1 MSLYIC
7 KENQELLWNFMNNN
21 SKIQNSG
28 LKTLNYQQK
37 VDLFKNTIHNIYIQL
52 TTQDLTVSDL
62 NSLNRKTIM
71 SLINGVGELAFQKQK
86 NNENIA
92 INTPPIVENN
102 RKERYIN
109 EFEER
114 QKMYHS
120 MIEKKAPENIDF
132 TEKSN
137 FEEQNNDMDELL
149 KKHVKERE
157 QDYQVYE
164 NTKKN
169 ATSNNI
175 EILKIDNSSNI
186 SIQPDII
193 NDKLIPKDNKKS
205 VSWSSDIESEN
216 VIYDKFEKLEK
227 KCNFIFEN
235 LGKIINEYNNLND
248 KYETLQKRYKRSNSL

>member
-1 MSLYIC
+1 
-7 KENQELLWNFMNNN
+7 MNNN

-62 NSLNRKTIM
+62 NSLNRKTIV

-132 TEKSN
+132 TEKSD

>member
-132 TEKSN
+132 TEKSD

>member
-7 KENQELLWNFMNNN
+7 RENQELLWNFMNNN
-21 SKIQNSG
+21 PKLQNSG
-28 LKTLNYQQK
+28 LQNLDYQQK
-37 VDLFKNTIHNIYIQL
+37 VNLFKNTIHNIYIQL
-52 TTQDLTVSDL
+52 TNQDLNVSDL
-62 NSLNRKTIM
+62 NNLNRTTILN
-71 SLINGVGELAFQKQK
+71 LINSVGELANQKPQK
-86 NNENIA
+86 TENTL

-120 MIEKKAPENIDF
+120 MVEKKAPENIDF
-132 TEKSN
+132 TEKSD
-137 FEEQNNDMDELL
+137 FGEPNNNMDELL
-149 KKHVKERE
+149 KKHVQERE

-169 ATSNNI
+169 AITNNI

-186 SIQPDII
+186 AIQPDII
-193 NDKLIPKDNKKS
+193 NDKLTNKHDKKS
-205 VSWSSDIESEN
+205 VSWSSEIEQEN

-227 KCNFIFEN
+227 KCEFIFEN
-235 LGKIINEYNNLND
+235 LGKVIKEYNDLSE
-248 KYETLQKRYKRSNSL
+248 KYETLEKRYKRSNSL